1 MNPLMKNKVDV
12 ATMNEQEKQLFQKYG
27 KLPKKN
33 VLTSMQKER
42 KYFDSG
48 DYAMHKAG
56 VSSADATVGSAIA
69 TPERLPHA
77 QPPSLS
83 SSPTNSSSMP
93 YAHHHASSS
102 SASAAPSGHVLSP
115 SNSFSVS
122 QLPAVGFAIPGA
134 SSSSVTT
141 TATTPSVAKS
151 PPRMASFS
159 AQGGLSPTAGI
170 GSGLNARR
178 PSVGV
183 GVASIPIP
191 GVPVGGSVGGFD
203 TSRISPPVAFS
214 PLANAVP
221 PSSFPIQSSHTVN
234 TASATGAGGQA
245 FPNVVPVGTACG
257 AGGGHHHTASSF
269 GHSAS
274 PVKPSHLKRGFD
286 GEGVD
291 EMAVED

>member
-1 MNPLMKNKVDV
+1 MKNKVDV

-93 YAHHHASSS
+93 YAHHHHHASSS

-122 QLPAVGFAIPGA
+122 QPPAVGFAIPGA
-134 SSSSVTT
+134 SLTDN
-141 TATTPSVAKS
+141 TAAAAAAAAPGAAKS
-151 PPRMASFS
+151 PPRMSSFS
-159 AQGGLSPTAGI
+159 TQGGLSPTAGI

-183 GVASIPIP
+183 GIASIPIP
-191 GVPVGGSVGGFD
+191 GVPLGGSVGGFD
-203 TSRISPPVAFS
+203 TYVE
-214 PLANAVP
+214 VP
-221 PSSFPIQSSHTVN
+221 F
-234 TASATGAGGQA
+234 
-245 FPNVVPVGTACG
+245 
-257 AGGGHHHTASSF
+257 
-269 GHSAS
+269 
-274 PVKPSHLKRGFD
+274 
-286 GEGVD
+286 
-291 EMAVED
+291 